1 MRKILDKKGNL
12 YKTKRS
18 QVMIINL
25 IFLVM
30 TIVVFVALIP
40 VMREMMNNARDQT
53 ALNCKSDINK
63 CTTVGSVINNDETPC
78 YNKSQSSETVA
89 CTLID
94 LYIPYI
100 VIVVLLAGVAKIM
113 ANRVE
118 TMGFGQQQPAY
129 PGY

>member
-1 MRKILDKKGNL
+1 
-12 YKTKRS
+12 
-18 QVMIINL
+18 MIINL

-40 VMREMMNNARDQT
+40 VLRDMMNNARDQT
-53 ALNCKSDINK
+53 GLNCKSDINK
-63 CTTVGSVINNDETPC
+63 CTTVGSTINDDEVPC

-118 TMGFGQQQPAY
+118 QLGFGGQPAY

>member
-1 MRKILDKKGNL
+1 MKLRSIKESNFRKS
-12 YKTKRS
+12 KRS

-40 VMREMMNNARDQT
+40 VLRDMMNSARDQT
-53 ALNCKSDINK
+53 GLNCKSNLNK
-63 CTTVGSVINNDETPC
+63 CTTVGSVTNNDEAPC
-78 YNKSQSSETVA
+78 YNRSQSSETVA
-89 CTLID
+89 CSLID

-118 TMGFGQQQPAY
+118 SFLGAQQPAY